1 MEITKLQTV
10 KEITLAIANFTL
22 HLVNKQASMQI
33 GRYDYKRTAVEII
46 RRKSKEPINAVKDT
60 ITVLSGYHIKT
71 KTDLTQTLPT

>member
-22 HLVNKQASMQI
+22 HLVNKQALMQI
-33 GRYDYKRTAVEII
+33 GRYAYKRTAVEII